1 MPQIR
6 VAIAD
11 DDAGVLSALVDV
23 LAADPRFEVVGAV
36 ATGEDLRSLVTEVG
50 PDVVLMDV
58 RMPGGGPVGALAL
71 SSTTS
76 GHLRRR
82 PAVVAVSAHTGAVT
96 VATMLRSG
104 AVGYLAKGRLSGLPD
119 LVARCANGEVVLAV
133 PSAAEALRQLLR
145 YDDEAAPL
153 RRSALP
159 AG

>member
-11 DDAGVLSALVDV
+11 DDPGVLSALVDV
-23 LAADPRFEVVGAV
+23 LDADPRFEVVGAV
-36 ATGEDLRSLVTEVG
+36 GTGDDLRALVAEKG

-58 RMPGGGPVGALAL
+58 RMPGGGPVGVQALT
-71 SSTTS
+71 STSS

-104 AVGYLAKGRLSGLPD
+104 AVGYFAKGRLSTLPD
-119 LVARCANGEVVLAV
+119 LLARCADGEVVLAV

-145 YDDEAAPL
+145 YDGEAAPL
-153 RRSALP
+153 PRSALP